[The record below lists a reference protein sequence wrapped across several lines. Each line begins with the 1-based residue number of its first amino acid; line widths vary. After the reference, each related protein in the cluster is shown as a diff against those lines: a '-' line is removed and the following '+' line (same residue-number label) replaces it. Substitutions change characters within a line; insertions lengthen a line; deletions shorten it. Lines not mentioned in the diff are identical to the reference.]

1 MTWLADLRSSALI
14 GTGRHAVPA
23 PAAGL
28 GFQPPGGVSPEEL
41 LLDQAALA
49 DVITRA
55 ARRPGTAEAGTD
67 VHPAPADDAPQAAG
81 DAARLLDLLLSQPPV
96 SQELRIRLV
105 VDWLQLAAGAGQRV
119 PHGLIPAVLALA
131 EARPKVAA
139 QLFPAIGA
147 RGRWLLD
154 LRAAASGAPSP
165 AAADWAGLTAAD
177 AATELERLRQRE
189 PAAARDR
196 LNEHW
201 DALGARER
209 ATHLG
214 VLATNL
220 GPEDE
225 DLLER
230 ALDDKAKSVRDAA
243 VALLDRLPGSAR
255 ARRMAG
261 RLEPLLRIRRG
272 LLRRQ
277 FEIGLPPEPDPA
289 AVRDGIA
296 PPPRTGEP
304 DRLGR
309 LDTIIRGAPLDVW
322 TTVSGRNPAATVAL
336 LDHDARVVET
346 LIATAALRSDAEWA
360 RALLSVRPDARL
372 LGCLPADEQDSALLH
387 LIRSGSPQ
395 PPALAG
401 LLRDLPRPWGLPLAN
416 AVVELLAAKEGGYLA
431 ELVAA
436 FLPMALP
443 PAAAD
448 LCHQLLQ
455 RSDHDAPR
463 RRVFRDVVQ
472 YQSFRQSLTEAFR

>member
-55 ARRPGTAEAGTD
+55 ARRAGTADAATD

-81 DAARLLDLLLSQPPV
+81 DTARLLDLLLSQPPV

-119 PHGLIPAVLALA
+119 PHHLLPAVLALA
-131 EARPKVAA
+131 EARPAVAA

-154 LRAAASGAPSP
+154 LRAAANGTPPP
-165 AAADWAGLTAAD
+165 ATSDWAGPKAAD
-177 AATELERLRQRE
+177 AATELERLRHHE
-189 PAAARDR
+189 PAAVRDR

-209 ATHLG
+209 ATRICL
-214 VLATNL
+214 LATNL

-225 DLLER
+225 NLLER

-243 VALLDRLPGSAR
+243 MALLDRLPGSAR
-255 ARRMAG
+255 AQRMAG
-261 RLEPLLRIRRG
+261 RLEPLLRTRG

-277 FEIGLPPEPDPA
+277 FDIGVPPEPDAA

-336 LDHDARVVET
+336 LEHDARVVET

-360 RALLSVRPDARL
+360 RALLGVRPDARL
-372 LGCLPADEQDSALLH
+372 LGCLPAAEQESALLH
-387 LIRSGSPQ
+387 HIRSGSPQ

-401 LLRDLPRPWGLPLAN
+401 LLRGLPRPWGLPLAN

-431 ELVAA
+431 ELVAG
-436 FLPMALP
+436 FLPVALP
-443 PAAAD
+443 PDAAD
-448 LCHQLLQ
+448 LCHQMLQ
-455 RSDHDAPR
+455 RSDDDASR